1 MAEKLEPGLARIE
14 NQALTYNEYLGL
26 DAILS
31 AQNPLADPPHHDE
44 MLFII
49 QHQVAELW
57 FKLSLHE
64 LRAALDMLRN
74 DQLGSCTKI
83 VARIKVVQQQLFSQW
98 AVLETLT
105 PIEYAQMRHVLG
117 TASGFQSLQYRQF
130 EFALGNKNKDIL
142 DIYSDDSPA
151 KKILDEWLH
160 RPSLYDEFLRHLH
173 RSGHAVPD
181 ECANRDWSEPY
192 RSNPAI
198 VQVFKRIYENPRKYW
213 DAYDV
218 CEKLVDLEEN
228 FQLWRFRH
236 MKTVERIIGYKMG
249 TGGSSGVTFL
259 RKALDIQFFPELL
272 EVRTEINV

>member
-1 MAEKLEPGLARIE
+1 MTEKLEAGLARVE
-14 NQALTYNEYLGL
+14 NQSLTYSEYLGL
-26 DAILS
+26 DAILG
-31 AQNPLADPPHHDE
+31 AQHPLADPPHHDE

-49 QHQVAELW
+49 QHQIAELW

-64 LRAALDMLRN
+64 LRAAIDMLRN
-74 DQLGSCTKI
+74 DQLEPCSKI

-130 EFALGNKNKDIL
+130 EFAMGNKNKSIL
-142 DIYSDDSPA
+142 EIHGEDSA
-151 KKILDEWLH
+151 AGQILGEWLN
-160 RPSLYDEFLRHLH
+160 RPSLYDEFLRHLQ
-173 RSGHAVPD
+173 RKGHAVPAD
-181 ECANRDWSEPY
+181 IVNRDWAEPY
-192 RSNPAI
+192 ESHPG
-198 VQVFKRIYENPRKYW
+198 VVKVLKGIYENPQKYW

-236 MKTVERIIGYKMG
+236 MKTVERIIGYKKG
-249 TGGSSGVTFL
+249 TGGSSGVSFL
-259 RKALDIQFFPELL
+259 RKALDIRFFPELL
-272 EVRTEINV
+272 EVRTEIDA